1 MQFIC
6 LKSKSEKWKTGSLPA
21 PIDSWLPV
29 IHSTASSCSSSMSR
43 WASSH
48 WSLKT
53 LLFFFHAKQ
62 FRLLGLLGNGI
73 LCDRN
78 WLALSEI
85 GTRSEYPWRI
95 QSAII
100 LFFDA
105 DVSFTGLFC
114 CVPVKRTTFYI
125 FYWQMLHSATQLK
138 EIDKSFLN
146 KHKDPVAKNH
156 DYAKNENTKER
167 ETTFLAEFWREWDG
181 DPNFDQFLFL
191 LSAFLYFSFA
201 MARGNTRR
209 ERI

>member
-146 KHKDPVAKNH
+146 KHKDPVAKGRDLRKKRKH
-156 DYAKNENTKER
+156 KGKRDYVLGGILKRMGWRPK
-167 ETTFLAEFWREWDG
+167 FWSV
-181 DPNFDQFLFL
+181 FIFAFSVLVFQFCNG
-191 LSAFLYFSFA
+191 S
-201 MARGNTRR
+201 R
-209 ERI
+209 